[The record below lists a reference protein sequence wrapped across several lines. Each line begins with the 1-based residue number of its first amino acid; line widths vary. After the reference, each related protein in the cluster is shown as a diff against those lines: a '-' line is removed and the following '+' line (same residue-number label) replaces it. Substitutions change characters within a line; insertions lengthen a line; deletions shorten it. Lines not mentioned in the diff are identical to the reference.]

1 MSIQM
6 IKNAKRN
13 TLIAVGAAIISATAL
28 TGAAEAKPKNF
39 HLHISGAG
47 FDPVITGV
55 LVLFVGLA
63 GGVLVYKATTSEKRR
78 GIYLGGGFGLMAIS
92 FAYILQITGRL

>member
-13 TLIAVGAAIISATAL
+13 ALIAVGAAIISATAL

-47 FDPVITGV
+47 FDVGIGHRFGHRFGHRRYRSCRWLRRKARWTGSP
-55 LVLFVGLA
+55 
-63 GGVLVYKATTSEKRR
+63 YWYRR
-78 GIYLGGGFGLMAIS
+78 YRRCMRHN
-92 FAYILQITGRL
+92 YW